1 MADSSDNSLSANC
14 RNRHYDRLLSE
25 PWYSSCDEAACWTHF
40 VSPSHLSLHILL
52 LNSVLIPLTTPSDLI
67 HELVKTRMSRLQ
79 AEAKGID
86 RLWNK
91 MSKKIFL
98 TVFIAKMRYLYQL
111 APHESRLSS
120 HYTVFT
126 VQRRIY
132 GNWPHLFSRSGVHL
146 FHKRRVK
153 RAFWLVNGRIHTRDG
168 LSVWD
173 GLSIG

>member
-91 MSKKIFL
+91 MSKKFFSPYLLQKWDTCISWHRMSQDCVPIIQFSLYRDAFMVTDLISFLDLSELAFIF
-98 TVFIAKMRYLYQL
+98 
-111 APHESRLSS
+111 
-120 HYTVFT
+120 FT
-126 VQRRIY
+126 
-132 GNWPHLFSRSGVHL
+132 
-146 FHKRRVK
+146 KEE
-153 RAFWLVNGRIHTRDG
+153 
-168 LSVWD
+168 
-173 GLSIG
+173 